1 MLKLLPSRICN
12 YRLDGHLRAKHK
24 LLNVAAVVM
33 MQQQGAGCPP
43 ASWLSRA
50 EHLNFSRRGWWG
62 WISPSRLNPST
73 QASRFAL
80 SAPPHRGETVPAVQ
94 RTLQRQA
101 SAARNLPLKSQLHS
115 QIRHPMQTRTWVPI
129 GIWLTYFLH
138 CSRNDTNPYTVY
150 VKEALKFDLTS
161 WRQLYFYKAPVGRT
175 RLSSD
180 RGSSK
185 RKKCC
190 ELLLRCF
197 LGQLPKLAAGRF
209 GSWMAGPCLRGS
221 GGFCLH
227 KCPQTSLPAG
237 LQTSKK
243 IFN

>member
-1 MLKLLPSRICN
+1 
-12 YRLDGHLRAKHK
+12 
-24 LLNVAAVVM
+24 
-33 MQQQGAGCPP
+33 MQLQTRWTPP
-43 ASWLSRA
+43 A
-50 EHLNFSRRGWWG
+50 EHLNFSHRGWWG
-62 WISPSRLNPST
+62 WISPSQLNPST

-80 SAPPHRGETVPAVQ
+80 SAPPHRGKTVPTVQ
-94 RTLQRQA
+94 RTHQRQASVVSA

-115 QIRHPMQTRTWVPI
+115 QICHPMQTRTWVPI
-129 GIWLTYFLH
+129 DIWLTYFLH
-138 CSRNDTNPYTVY
+138 CSRNDTNPYRVY
-150 VKEALKFDLTS
+150 VKEALKFHLTS
-161 WRQLYFYKAPVGRT
+161 WRQLYFCKASVGRT

-180 RGSSK
+180 GASSK

-190 ELLLRCF
+190 ELLLHCF
-197 LGQLPKLAAGRF
+197 LGQLPKLAAGSF

-221 GGFCLH
+221 GGFCLY